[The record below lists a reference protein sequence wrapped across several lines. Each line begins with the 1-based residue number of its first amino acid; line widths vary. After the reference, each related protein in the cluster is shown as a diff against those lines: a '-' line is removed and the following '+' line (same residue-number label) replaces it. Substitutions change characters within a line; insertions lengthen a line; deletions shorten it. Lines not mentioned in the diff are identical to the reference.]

1 MTHSTD
7 LKTLASWMASDFS
20 NREQAFNNPPLFAQ
34 VRACMRP
41 LSPEVLSGVSF
52 YLEQAYEYALNR
64 PYRTRV
70 LNLQVDGEAENGKIV
85 ITNYAIDNA
94 DEFFGAS
101 REPERLRSLTS
112 GRLKPLSGCNFL
124 VDWTGQ
130 SFKGSVEPGKGCIV
144 ERNGKTT
151 YLEST
156 FEISATHFTT
166 LDRGYDPDS
175 GERVWGSVAGAFE
188 FERLTSFANEVRL

>member
-20 NREQAFNNPPLFAQ
+20 NRQQAFENPPLFAQ

-41 LSPEVLSGVSF
+41 LPPDVLSGVSF

-70 LNLQVDGEAENGKIV
+70 LNLQVVGDGDEKKIV
-85 ITNYAIDNA
+85 ITNYAIANA
-94 DEFFGAS
+94 EEFFGAS
-101 REPERLRSLTS
+101 REPQRLSSLTS
-112 GRLKPLSGCNFL
+112 DRLTALSGCNFI
-124 VDWTGQ
+124 VDWTGR
-130 SFKGSVEPGKGCIV
+130 SFKGTVEPGKRCLV

-151 YLEST
+151 YLDST

-166 LDRGYDPDS
+166 LDRGYDPDT

-188 FERLTSFANEVRL
+188 FERLTSFANEVRT